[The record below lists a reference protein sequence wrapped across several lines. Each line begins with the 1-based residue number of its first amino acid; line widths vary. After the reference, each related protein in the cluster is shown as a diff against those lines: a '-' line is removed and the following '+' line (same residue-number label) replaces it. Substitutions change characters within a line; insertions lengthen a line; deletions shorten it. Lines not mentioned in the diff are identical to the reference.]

1 VQAAVTSAVSF
12 SIGALVPI
20 LCVVLAGRSLRIVT
34 CVVITLVALAVLGA
48 VGAELGNASRQR
60 GALRV
65 LVGGSIAMAVTIV
78 VGRVVGSNV

>member
-1 VQAAVTSAVSF
+1 
-12 SIGALVPI
+12 
-20 LCVVLAGRSLRIVT
+20 VT
-34 CVVITLVALAVLGA
+34 CVVITLIALAVLGA

-65 LVGGSIAMAVTIV
+65 LIGGAIAMAITTL